1 VTDPLTRDRALGAFY
16 GLAIGDAL
24 GMPTQE
30 LPRRRAAELLAGG
43 DGFVDGPS
51 DNPISAGLPAGSIT
65 DDTEQA
71 VIIARLLI
79 EGGGSVDPV
88 REAELML
95 AWERDMARRGSLD
108 LLGPSTKRA
117 LEAVE
122 RGDDPATTGVT
133 GTTNG
138 AAMRVTPVGIAVAP
152 QPVGQ
157 LLAAV
162 VAADVVTH
170 HTGLA
175 HAGAAAVA
183 GVVSAGVAGDD
194 FVGALPGAITLARL
208 AAREGKWSAGPD
220 VARRIVWAVDLARNT
235 RDARG
240 EDAAL
245 DAVDQL
251 VGTSLATQESVPAA
265 FAVASLM
272 PGEPWRAVRCA
283 ASLGGDADTIAA
295 MVGAMLGATH
305 GLDAFPSEAVAQVRR
320 VNGLDL
326 APLVDAL
333 LSLRDA
339 SAVGMA

>member
-1 VTDPLTRDRALGAFY
+1 VTDPLSRDRALGAFY
-16 GLAIGDAL
+16 GLALGDAM

-30 LPRRRAAELLAGG
+30 LPRRRAAELISVSER
-43 DGFVDGPS
+43 FVDGPA
-51 DNPISAGLPAGSIT
+51 DNPISAGMPAGSIT

-71 VIIARLLI
+71 VIIAGLLV
-79 EGGGSVDPV
+79 EGGGIVDPV
-88 REAELML
+88 REAELIL

-122 RGDDPATTGVT
+122 RGDDPATTGST

-138 AAMRVTPVGIAVAP
+138 AAMRVTPVGIATP
-152 QPVGQ
+152 PEPVEQ

-194 FVGALPGAITLARL
+194 FAGALPGAITVARL
-208 AAREGKWSAGPD
+208 AAREGHWSAGPD
-220 VARRIVWAVDLARNT
+220 VARRIVWAVDLARST

-240 EDAAL
+240 EEAAL
-245 DAVDQL
+245 DAIDQL

-265 FAVASLM
+265 FAVAALM
-272 PGEPWRAVRCA
+272 PDQPWRAVRCA

-305 GLDAFPSEAVAQVRR
+305 GLDAFPADAVAMVRD
-320 VNGLDL
+320 VNRLQL
-326 APLVDAL
+326 EPMVDAL
-333 LSLRDA
+333 LELRA
-339 SAVGMA
+339 AAEGARP

>member
-1 VTDPLTRDRALGAFY
+1 VTDELTRDRALGAFY

-30 LPRRRAAELLAGG
+30 LPRRRAAELMA
-43 DGFVDGPS
+43 DADFVDGPA

-79 EGGGSVDPV
+79 EGGGSVDPG

-152 QPVGQ
+152 EPAAQ

-194 FVGALPGAITLARL
+194 FVGALPGAVTLARL
-208 AAREGKWSAGPD
+208 AAREGHWSAGPD
-220 VARRIVWAVDLARNT
+220 VARRIVWAVDLARST

-240 EDAAL
+240 DDAAL
-245 DAVDQL
+245 DAIDQL

-265 FAVASLM
+265 FAVAALM
-272 PGEPWRAVRCA
+272 PEDPWRAVRCA

-305 GLDAFPSEAVAQVRR
+305 GLGAFPEGAIAQVRT
-320 VNGLDL
+320 VNRLDL
-326 APLVDAL
+326 EPLVDAL
-333 LSLRDA
+333 LALRA
-339 SAVGMA
+339 QSAGDPA